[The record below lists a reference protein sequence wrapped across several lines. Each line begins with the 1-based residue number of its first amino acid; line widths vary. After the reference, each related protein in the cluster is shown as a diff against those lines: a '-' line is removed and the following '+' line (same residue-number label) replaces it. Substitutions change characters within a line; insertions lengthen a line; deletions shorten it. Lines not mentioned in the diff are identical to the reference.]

1 LSLRPAEPELRARED
16 AAPLLS
22 KFDASRF
29 LVVYVALLLLIPSQL
44 VFSPLGAAGAP
55 AAIWGMAGLVWW
67 VLAHAGALMARRPSP
82 VRLAVLL
89 FTISVLASYVV
100 AMSHGWFA
108 PANVHGPTDMVYDL
122 VPSTAEELRTKMIS
136 AADRGLLSLAG
147 WVGVMLMAID
157 GLRSWADLDRVVT
170 WLLRFAAVV
179 AVLGI
184 LQFFTGWDVAAA
196 IHIPGLQANTEIG
209 HVIDRSILRRATATA
224 IHPIEFGVVLGAV
237 FPLALQRGIERRDRV
252 FGWVPPAIIGSAAMM
267 SVSRSAVL
275 VVGVGLVVMFF
286 SWPPRWRPGALVLF
300 PGAVV
305 ALRLLVP
312 GLMGT
317 LLALWTNLFADPSTT
332 GRTSDYSVVFAMV
345 GQNPMFGRGLFTF
358 IPRYYRTLDNQIL
371 DTFLEVGVVG
381 LVATVGLFAVG
392 YFCARG
398 VRRRGP
404 TPGTGH
410 IGAALSASILGLLLS
425 FGTFDAFTFPMAA
438 GVSFLIVG
446 VAGGAWQ
453 IAVREFGR

>member
-1 LSLRPAEPELRARED
+1 MSLRPAEPGLRARED
-16 AAPLLS
+16 AASRLS

-44 VFSPLGAAGAP
+44 VFPPLGAAGSP
-55 AAIWGMAGLVWW
+55 AAIWGIAGLVWW
-67 VLAHAGALMARRPSP
+67 MLARAGALTARRPSP
-82 VRLAVLL
+82 VRLAGLL
-89 FTISVLASYVV
+89 FTISVLASYVL
-100 AMSHGWFA
+100 AMSHGWYA

-122 VPSTAEELRTKMIS
+122 VPPTMEELRTKMIS

-147 WVGVMLMAID
+147 WVGVMVMAID

-179 AVLGI
+179 AALGI
-184 LQFFTGWDVAAA
+184 VQFFTGWDVAAA
-196 IHIPGLQANTEIG
+196 IHIPGLHANTEIG
-209 HVIDRSILRRATATA
+209 SVIDRSILRRATATA

-237 FPLALQRGIERRDRV
+237 FPLALQRGIERRAHV

-275 VVGVGLVVMFF
+275 VVGVALVVMFF
-286 SWPPRWRPGALVLF
+286 SWPGRWRPAALVLF
-300 PGAVV
+300 PLGLV

-332 GRTSDYSVVFAMV
+332 GRTSDYGVVFTMV
-345 GQNPMFGRGLFTF
+345 GQNPAFGRGLFTF

-371 DTFLEVGVVG
+371 DTLLELGIVG
-381 LVATVGLFAVG
+381 LVSTVALFGVA

-398 VRRRGP
+398 VWRRGT

-410 IGAALSASILGLLLS
+410 VGAALSASILGLLVSLA
-425 FGTFDAFTFPMAA
+425 TFDAFTFPMAA
-438 GVSFLIVG
+438 GVCFLMIG
-446 VAGGAWQ
+446 LAGGAWQ
-453 IAVREFGR
+453 ISVREAGR